1 MAVAAVNVIKNL
13 ERLLSLSL
21 VTAHVSGAVL
31 PEDRTDVLYHLY
43 DGGGAEIDGPSLLVR
58 KNIADKV
65 SIYGNY
71 YVDMVSSASIDVL
84 ATASPYSEERTEQSV
99 GIDYL
104 RDKTIMSLSY
114 TNSEESD
121 YSADTVSFDISQDFF
136 GDLST
141 LSLGFSFGDDTVR
154 QNGDSTFED
163 TAEHR
168 RYRINLTQVITKNM
182 IASIGV
188 ESLIDEGYLNNPY
201 RSVRFADSSAG
212 SGFSYERELY
222 PRTRNADAIGI
233 KAMYYLP
240 YRASLRGEF
249 RYFSDSWGITANNIE
264 MRYIHPV
271 TQIDGLILEA
281 KLRRYNQTSA
291 DFYND
296 LFDFR
301 AATNFRARDKE
312 LSSYSSI
319 GFGVGGSYEIRSKL
333 LSWFDKTTVNL
344 YWDHM
349 RFSYDNFR
357 DVTATG
363 YAAGEEPLYEF
374 DANVFRLYFSFW
386 Y

>member
-1 MAVAAVNVIKNL
+1 MAAVNFFKNL
-13 ERLLSLSL
+13 CLILSVTLL
-21 VTAHVSGAVL
+21 AAQVSAAVL
-31 PEDRTDVLYHLY
+31 PEDRADLLYHLY
-43 DGGGAEIDGPSLLVR
+43 DGGGAEIEGPSILVR

-84 ATASPYSEERTEQSV
+84 ATASPYSEERTEQSA

-104 RDKTIMSLSY
+104 HDKTIMSLSY
-114 TNSEESD
+114 TNSAESD
-121 YSADTVSFDISQDFF
+121 YDANTVSFDISQDFF

-141 LSLGFSFGDDTVR
+141 LSVGFSFGDDTVR
-154 QNGDSTFED
+154 QNGDDTFED
-163 TAEHR
+163 SAEHR

-188 ESLIDEGYLNNPY
+188 ESSIDEGYLNNPY

-212 SGFSYERELY
+212 NGFSYERELY
-222 PRTRNADAIGI
+222 PRTRNADAVGI

-240 YRASLRGEF
+240 YRASIRGEL
-249 RYFSDSWGITANNIE
+249 RYFSDSWGIKANNIE
-264 MRYIHPV
+264 VRYIHPV
-271 TQIDGLILEA
+271 SQIEGLILEA
-281 KLRRYNQTSA
+281 KLRRYSQSAA
-291 DFYND
+291 DFYSD
-296 LFDFR
+296 LFAFR
-301 AATNFRARDKE
+301 DATNFRARDKE
-312 LSSYSSI
+312 LSTYSSI
-319 GFGVGGSYEIRSKL
+319 DFGIGGSYEIKSNF

-349 RFSYDNFR
+349 RFNYDDFR
-357 DVTATG
+357 DVTASG